1 MLGYV
6 YFITD
11 GINIK
16 IGFTS
21 KSIKKRLKQ
30 LQTGNDKPLYIL
42 GYISGTKETE
52 SNLHKLFHQ
61 ERIRYNGEWFAPSEF
76 ILDYINRYNEKP
88 NTIID
93 YVDGKL
99 MSLLSLKQS

>member
-1 MLGYV
+1 MIQDLKKWPYCA
-6 YFITD
+6 
-11 GINIK
+11 NI
-16 IGFTS
+16 
-21 KSIKKRLKQ
+21 Q
-30 LQTGNDKPLYIL
+30 VE
-42 GYISGTKETE
+42 KEK
-52 SNLHKLFHQ
+52 NIQ
-61 ERIRYNGEWFAPSEF
+61 VMRINGEWFAPSEF